1 MAAFDKVLS
10 GFPQMDA
17 VLDFIR
23 LGDNVVWQI
32 SDLEEFR
39 TFAEPFA
46 RQAVADGRNVIY
58 IRFAQHEPVLADL
71 SGIQVRRF
79 DPRCGV

>member
-1 MAAFDKVLS
+1 MAAFDKFLS
-10 GFPQMDA
+10 GFPQMDD

-32 SDLEEFR
+32 SELDEFR

-46 RQAVADGRNVIY
+46 RQAVRDAMTVGRFPITQICFRIY
-58 IRFAQHEPVLADL
+58 LTCSNRF
-71 SGIQVRRF
+71 VRTARNL
-79 DPRCGV
+79 RR